1 MFPTPPSEL
10 PVVAVE
16 VEEAPSE
23 PFQEDV
29 EEPKEAVIAVETIV
43 IETEEQEE
51 EEVIVL
57 EPMDTSDS
65 DSDGESLAPSQASQA
80 FVTAA
85 IEVVSTEAQEPES
98 EAKEKED
105 EDDEDK
111 GAESDDDF
119 EDAEEEV
126 YKPTE
131 EEIKAREAKREQSER
146 ASRLIGQKM
155 LQGWAMLQDPCPNA
169 DCHGVRVFF
178 LFHAIFFSFPVF
190 MDLTKCDISRRCH
203 CRFHC

>member
-1 MFPTPPSEL
+1 M
-10 PVVAVE
+10 E

-23 PFQEDV
+23 PIQEDV
-29 EEPKEAVIAVETIV
+29 EEPKEAVIAVEIETIV
-43 IETEEQEE
+43 VETEEQEE
-51 EEVIVL
+51 EVVL
-57 EPMDTSDS
+57 EPIDTTET
-65 DSDGESLAPSQASQA
+65 DSDGESDDESLAPSQASQA

-85 IEVVSTEAQEPES
+85 IEVVSTESQEP
-98 EAKEKED
+98 

-155 LQGWAMLQDPCPNA
+155 LQGWAMLQEPCPNA
-169 DCHGVRVFF
+169 DCHGVSFFF
-178 LFHAIFFSFPVF
+178 LGCVQVFHVF
-190 MDLTKCDISRRCH
+190 IHLTKCDISRGPL
-203 CRFHC
+203 CRFH

>member
-10 PVVAVE
+10 PVLAVE

-43 IETEEQEE
+43 IETEEQE

-178 LFHAIFFSFPVF
+178 FVSCHFFFFS
-190 MDLTKCDISRRCH
+190 C
-203 CRFHC
+203 FHGSDQV